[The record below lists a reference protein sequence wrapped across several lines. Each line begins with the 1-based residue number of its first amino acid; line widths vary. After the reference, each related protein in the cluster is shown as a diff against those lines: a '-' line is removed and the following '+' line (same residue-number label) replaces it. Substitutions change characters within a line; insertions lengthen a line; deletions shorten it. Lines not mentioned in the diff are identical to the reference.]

1 MKKIEAL
8 FVEEKLG
15 EVRDAIFKHGIH
27 RFVVSSTVVH
37 EFEHH
42 AGSRWRSS
50 ETTDDESVTIKLE
63 VVVADEISGPVAR
76 AILAT
81 ARTRHPIPS
90 VTISPVDEILE
101 VTFTKKQA
109 GGVVRDGGA
118 SGRPEAKG
126 QAASE
131 GQNIGTSG
139 RPETKGQTGS
149 EVQHSGTSER
159 PEAKGQTGSE
169 VRNSG
174 SGGRPDGKG
183 RERS

>member
-27 RFVVSSTVVH
+27 RFVVSKTVVH
-37 EFEHH
+37 EFERH

-81 ARTRHPIPS
+81 ARTRHPTPS
-90 VTISPVDEILE
+90 VTISPLDEILE
-101 VTFTKKQA
+101 VTFAKKPA

-126 QAASE
+126 QAGSE
-131 GQNIGTSG
+131 VQNSGTSG
-139 RPETKGQTGS
+139 RPE
-149 EVQHSGTSER
+149 
-159 PEAKGQTGSE
+159 AKGQAGGE

-174 SGGRPDGKG
+174 SSGRPEGKG
-183 RERS
+183 RVGS

>member
-1 MKKIEAL
+1 MKKIEAV

-27 RFVVSSTVVH
+27 RFVVSKTVVH

-42 AGSRWRSS
+42 AGSRWKSS

-63 VVVADEISGPVAR
+63 LVVADEISGAVAR

-81 ARTRHPIPS
+81 ARTRHPTPS
-90 VTISPVDEILE
+90 VTISSVDEILE
-101 VTFTKKQA
+101 VTFAKKPA
-109 GGVVRDGGA
+109 GGDVRDAGA

-126 QAASE
+126 QS
-131 GQNIGTSG
+131 
-139 RPETKGQTGS
+139 
-149 EVQHSGTSER
+149 
-159 PEAKGQTGSE
+159 GSE
-169 VRNSG
+169 VRSSG

-183 RERS
+183 RVGS

>member
-27 RFVVSSTVVH
+27 RFVVSKTVVH

-42 AGSRWRSS
+42 AGSRWKSS

-63 VVVADEISGPVAR
+63 FVVTDEISGPVAR

-81 ARTRHPIPS
+81 ARTRHPTPW

-101 VTFTKKQA
+101 VTFAKKQA
-109 GGVVRDGGA
+109 GGDAREGGA

-126 QAASE
+126 QA
-131 GQNIGTSG
+131 
-139 RPETKGQTGS
+139 
-149 EVQHSGTSER
+149 
-159 PEAKGQTGSE
+159 GSE

-174 SGGRPDGKG
+174 SGGRPEGKG
-183 RERS
+183 RAGS

>member
-27 RFVVSSTVVH
+27 RFVVSNTVVH

-81 ARTRHPIPS
+81 ARTRHPTPS
-90 VTISPVDEILE
+90 VTISPVDEVLE
-101 VTFTKKQA
+101 VTFAKKQA
-109 GGVVRDGGA
+109 GGVVRDAGA

-126 QAASE
+126 QA
-131 GQNIGTSG
+131 
-139 RPETKGQTGS
+139 GS

-159 PEAKGQTGSE
+159 PEAKGQTGGE

-183 RERS
+183 RVGS